1 MWAYSA
7 PGTAMDTLAIATV
20 AVSAGPQ
27 QLLPQ
32 PEPAQAQQP
41 QFTTPL
47 PQHAASAQ
55 QSPSLHQTPP
65 RPVED
70 TERNEGK
77 DARQGQGGGNT
88 ARNRSEGKGLRLDL
102 RA

>member
-1 MWAYSA
+1 
-7 PGTAMDTLAIATV
+7 MDTLAIATV
-20 AVSAGPQ
+20 AGSTGPQ
-27 QLLPQ
+27 QLLPP
-32 PEPAQAQQP
+32 PEPVQAQQQP
-41 QFTTPL
+41 QFTSPL

-70 TERNEGK
+70 TERNAGR
-77 DARQGQGGGNT
+77 DARQGQGGSS
-88 ARNRSEGKGLRLDL
+88 ARNRNEGKGMRLDL